1 MEVLENTGARRFD
14 FDAVVAAIRTSGRFL
29 YMMCEQEKTGPKENG
44 DGRGGDEPDGNEV
57 EEDADG
63 EPLRRGAG
71 GRCRS
76 RGCCRK
82 PRVRQQPLVPGI
94 GAGVRLF
101 GKHIG
106 EACRTGGFGRPPRR
120 GQLRRFSE
128 PQGCRCSAGHIPP
141 RPLQTGLTCDAYRPH
156 ANNTAA
162 SITSGTQMYAFS
174 HQFPSARE
182 TDSFARGTE
191 GSNPPS
197 SSSES
202 DANLNFA
209 GASRSNDRLPALAD
223 DLVRRQVTVIAAT
236 SIPWPWRERRRRRRF
251 RSDLHLAACAGAHR
265 VQSPCAA
272 WAHCCNVMVQSEGRK
287 Q

>member
-1 MEVLENTGARRFD
+1 MEVLENTGALRFG

-44 DGRGGDEPDGNEV
+44 DGRSGDEPDGNEI

-141 RPLQTGLTCDAYRPH
+141 RPLQTGLTCDAYRAH

-197 SSSES
+197 SRGES
-202 DANLNFA
+202 V
-209 GASRSNDRLPALAD
+209 SLPELHRCGRGLAHPLT
-223 DLVRRQVTVIAAT
+223 DLVGPRHAA
-236 SIPWPWRERRRRRRF
+236 S
-251 RSDLHLAACAGAHR
+251 SLHR
-265 VQSPCAA
+265 
-272 WAHCCNVMVQSEGRK
+272 
-287 Q
+287 

>member
-101 GKHIG
+101 DKHIG

-141 RPLQTGLTCDAYRPH
+141 RPLQTGLTCDAYRAH

-197 SSSES
+197 SSGES
-202 DANLNFA
+202 VSAVNP
-209 GASRSNDRLPALAD
+209 GAVGEKPRTLAA
-223 DLVRRQVTVIAAT
+223 VCGG
-236 SIPWPWRERRRRRRF
+236 WGRERGTCRLRTGAL
-251 RSDLHLAACAGAHR
+251 DLFL
-265 VQSPCAA
+265 
-272 WAHCCNVMVQSEGRK
+272 
-287 Q
+287 